1 MIIQETIQG
10 TCQTPK
16 TLHSQVAPAL
26 VPRRAHISHAK
37 TLTRSET
44 VVSRSVGIV
53 HTIETT
59 RRRHLHHQRGSRD
72 TSTDLQAFIAHPLTY
87 TLETLGPTV
96 KTGPHLAKILIKLEK
111 FRPLPDRGPIRI
123 SQEKDHIDT
132 PRKKATAVL
141 SAKRTR
147 ILSDA
152 SATNQRLLLP
162 TGKSFVTCFRRFP
175 QRLIFPSRRW

>member
-1 MIIQETIQG
+1 MTIQETIQG
-10 TCQTPK
+10 TCRTPK
-16 TLHSQVAPAL
+16 TLRSQVAPAL
-26 VPRRAHISHAK
+26 VPRHAHISHAK
-37 TLTRSET
+37 TLTKSET
-44 VVSRSVGIV
+44 VVSRSVVIV
-53 HTIETT
+53 HTIETN
-59 RRRHLHHQRGSRD
+59 RRRHHQRGRRD

-87 TLETLGPTV
+87 TLETLGPIV

-132 PRKKATAVL
+132 PRRKATAVP

-162 TGKSFVTCFRRFP
+162 TGKSLYHLFSKISTATNLP
-175 QRLIFPSRRW
+175 

>member
-1 MIIQETIQG
+1 MIIQEIIQG

-16 TLHSQVAPAL
+16 ILRSQVAPAL

-44 VVSRSVGIV
+44 VVSRSVVIV

-59 RRRHLHHQRGSRD
+59 RRRHHQRGRRD

-87 TLETLGPTV
+87 TLETLGPIV

-132 PRKKATAVL
+132 PRRKAMAVP

-162 TGKSFVTCFRRFP
+162 TGKSFITRFRRFP
-175 QRLIFPSRRW
+175 QQLIFPSRRW

>member
-1 MIIQETIQG
+1 MIIQGTIQG
-10 TCQTPK
+10 TCRTPK
-16 TLHSQVAPAL
+16 TLRSQMAPAL
-26 VPRRAHISHAK
+26 VLRRAHIYHAK

-44 VVSRSVGIV
+44 VVSCSVVIV

-72 TSTDLQAFIAHPLTY
+72 TSTDPQAFIVHPPTY
-87 TLETLGPTV
+87 TLEILGPIA
-96 KTGPHLAKILIKLEK
+96 KTGPHLAKILIKLEN
-111 FRPLPDRGPIRI
+111 FRLLPDRGPIRM

-141 SAKRTR
+141 SDKRMR

-175 QRLIFPSRRW
+175 QRTNLP